1 MLTVGAPIA
10 ADDLP
15 VGLPATELLDAPEA
29 VLVAPRRPAA
39 APPIRVT
46 TATAVRCAFLT
57 HRVPTDWYLPAAG
70 ANPRPRGLIWL
81 QHGFTES
88 KADWADFATMLAAD
102 GFLVFVTTLPS
113 ADLFGCTVQNLGNN
127 TRFLSNIADL
137 FGRAADPRGA
147 LAESYGAALAKI
159 GLPHRALPPRAAL
172 VGHSAGGEAA
182 LYVARRLVEGY
193 GAAGLA
199 GVVLADPV
207 TSFVG
212 DNTVSSLRVLNR
224 TSVPV
229 FSIAAPPN
237 PCNANQSGTA
247 AVIRELTTRP
257 FHGVLVVRGNHA
269 DLLGPTVGALE
280 RLACGTPTRRD
291 TDAAQELAAGWL
303 AGMLDEIPAAA
314 CHPGGATYERL
325 LDSGIIASLP

>member
-15 VGLPATELLDAPEA
+15 RAALGPDALDIPDA
-29 VLVAPRRPAA
+29 VLVEPRRLVA

-57 HRVPTDWYLPAAG
+57 HRVPTDWYLPTAG
-70 ANPRPRGLIWL
+70 PRGLIWL
-81 QHGFTES
+81 QHGFTEAKS
-88 KADWADFATMLAAD
+88 DWADFATMLAAD

-137 FGRAADPRGA
+137 FGRSADPRGA
-147 LAESYGAALAKI
+147 LADSYGSALAKL
-159 GLPHRALPPRAAL
+159 GLPPRPLPARVAL

-182 LYVARRLVEGY
+182 LYVARSLVDGY
-193 GAAGLA
+193 GAARLA

-224 TSVPV
+224 TSVP
-229 FSIAAPPN
+229 IYAITAPPN
-237 PCNANQSGTA
+237 PCNANQSGTT
-247 AVIRELTTRP
+247 AVVRELTSRR
-257 FHGVLVVRGNHA
+257 FHGVLMPHGNHA
-269 DLLGPTVGALE
+269 DLLGPSVGALE
-280 RLACGTPTRRD
+280 RLACGTPSRRD

-303 AGMLDEIPAAA
+303 AGMLDDTADRG
-314 CHPGGATYERL
+314 CHPGGPAYERL
-325 LDSGIIASLP
+325 LSTGVIAPLP